1 MAYPRHHI
9 VPPDAPGTYHCVS
22 RCVRRAFLC
31 GNDLVTGR
39 SFEHRKQWLEDRILK
54 LGNLFAVA
62 VHAYAVMSNHLHV
75 VLEVDPQVPSCWNDE
90 EVARRW
96 LALCSTAHENVPPLE
111 SRIRNLTAQPE
122 RLAVLRQR
130 LGSLSWFM
138 RFLKEPIA
146 REANREDGCTGRFWE
161 GRFKTQA
168 LLDDPAV
175 LACMV
180 YVDLNPLRAGL
191 ETSPEEAPHTSLRR
205 RFSTAQRTNTR
216 LEPLAGSI
224 RSELPELTLRAYREV
239 VNWTNGNLHAGSKPP
254 MIGTIPATM
263 RQLHIRPDQWLT
275 QVPATESRFWRAIG
289 SSKALI
295 ELASDLGQRWIHG
308 VSTARTFERL
318 PDTS

>member
-1 MAYPRHHI
+1 MTYPRRLI

-31 GNDLVTGR
+31 GQDTVTGR
-39 SFEHRKQWLEDRILK
+39 SFEHRKQWLEDRILQ

-75 VLEVDPQVPSCWNDE
+75 VLEVDPLAPSHWSDE

-96 LALCSTAHENVPPLE
+96 LALCTPGGEDGPPLE
-111 SRIRNLTAQPE
+111 SRIRNLAAQSE

-205 RFSTAQRTNTR
+205 RSTTAQSTNTR

-239 VNWTNGNLHAGSKPP
+239 VNWTNGNLHASSKPP

-263 RQLHIRPDQWLT
+263 RKLHMRPDQWLT

-295 ELASDLGQRWIHG
+295 ELASDLGQRWIRG
-308 VSTARTFERL
+308 VSTARAFERL